1 MDDLT
6 IESVDAA
13 SLRLPLLRPVASALG
28 RYTHVDCTVVDVH
41 TRNGASGQGFTACL
55 GGSVGAAVAHYVRAE
70 LAPAV
75 LGGSI
80 LAPEALWHRAWG
92 PNKARLR
99 AGIGAWALSALDT
112 AVWDALA
119 RHAGLPLCTMLGGYR
134 DRVRVYG
141 SGGWH
146 TLSDIELVQECQ
158 QFAARGIKAY
168 KYKIGTPRDEA
179 RTARL
184 RNAMGDDF
192 VLLADANQCYNVR
205 EAAAVGEMLADYGV
219 AWLEEPVVADSV
231 DDLAAVAERSP
242 TPTAAGENAY
252 FRWGFREIAEKRAA
266 AYLQPD
272 IGRCGG
278 VTEFRKVGALA
289 DAFGLALSS
298 HLWHEMSISLVGAFS
313 SGWAC
318 EYAELIP
325 DGALT
330 RTFEVVDGTIE
341 IPDTPGHGAEFTPE
355 ALREFSVDHQ

>member
-1 MDDLT
+1 MEDLT
-6 IESVDAA
+6 IERVEAA
-13 SLRLPLLRPVASALG
+13 VLRLPLDRPIASALG

-41 TRNGASGQGFTACL
+41 TRNGPSGQGFTACL
-55 GGSVGAAVAHYVRAE
+55 GGAAGPAVALYVQAE
-70 LAPAV
+70 LAPAAM
-75 LGGSI
+75 GQSI
-80 LAPEALWHRAWG
+80 LAPEALWHRLWG
-92 PNKARLR
+92 PNKARQR
-99 AGIGAWALSALDT
+99 AGIGAWGLSALDT

-119 RHAGLPLCTMLGGYR
+119 RHAGLPLCAMLGGYR
-134 DRVRVYG
+134 DRVPVYG

-146 TLSDIELVQECQ
+146 TLTDDELVQECQ

-179 RTARL
+179 RTALL
-184 RNAMGDDF
+184 RDAMGDEF
-192 VLLADANQCYNVR
+192 VLLADANQCYSVR
-205 EAAAVGEMLADYGV
+205 EAVAAGEMLADYGV

-252 FRWGFREIAEKRAA
+252 FRWGFREIVEKRAA
-266 AYLQPD
+266 AFLQPD
-272 IGRCGG
+272 VGRCGG

-289 DAFGLALSS
+289 DAAGLALSS
-298 HLWHEMSISLVGAFS
+298 HLWHELSVSLVGAFP

-325 DGALT
+325 HGAL
-330 RTFEVVDGTIE
+330 RSSFDVVDGAIE

-355 ALREFSVDHQ
+355 ALREFSVEQ